1 MTDKR
6 LVLTTCGSIE
16 EARRIAHELVERQ
29 LAACVNIVPQIESV
43 YRWQGKVET
52 ASEWMLIIKTT
63 EAAFG
68 RLRDALIELHSYELP
83 ECIAIEIKEGSS
95 AYLQWI
101 GESVLTRT
109 DH

>member
-1 MTDKR
+1 MTDKS

-16 EARRIAHELVERQ
+16 EARSIAHTLVVRQ
-29 LAACVNIVPQIESV
+29 LAACVNIVPQIESI

-52 ASEWMLIIKTT
+52 ASEWLLIIKTT

-68 RLRDALIELHSYELP
+68 RLRDVLTELHSYELP
-83 ECIAIEIKEGSS
+83 ECVEIEVKDGGV

-101 GESVLTRT
+101 GDCVREEN
-109 DH
+109 